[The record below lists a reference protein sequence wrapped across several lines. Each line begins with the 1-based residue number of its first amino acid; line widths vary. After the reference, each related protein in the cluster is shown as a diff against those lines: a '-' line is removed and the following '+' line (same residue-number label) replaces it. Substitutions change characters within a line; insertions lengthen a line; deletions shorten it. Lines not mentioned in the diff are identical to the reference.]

1 MSMRHNAYYVIFT
14 EEPDFIADCYFLRIM
29 MKLGSP
35 LEKIAEYG
43 LSILFQSKSA
53 SFRVPKEE
61 DE

>member
-1 MSMRHNAYYVIFT
+1 
-14 EEPDFIADCYFLRIM
+14 

-43 LSILFQSKSA
+43 LSILFQAKSA

-61 DE
+61 EE